1 MIQLKNLK
9 LIGLLS
15 LLVSFNSYSLAP
27 DKQTKITQMLEAFL
41 DVSKDKSKG
50 FEQWIDEL
58 KTLIQQEPEFAT
70 FFPVLNNIRN
80 QRNANLVKLE
90 ILKNRGKAPQ
100 FVQNI
105 LSKKAIP
112 ELANILTARVNRRSA

>member
-9 LIGLLS
+9 LIGLFS
-15 LLVSFNSYSLAP
+15 LLVSLNSYSL
-27 DKQTKITQMLEAFL
+27 DSNKQTQITQMLAAFL
-41 DVSKDKSKG
+41 DVSKDQSKG

-70 FFPVLNNIRN
+70 FFPVLNTIRN
-80 QRNANLVKLE
+80 QKNPNLVKLE

-105 LSKKAIP
+105 LSAKPVA
-112 ELANILTARVNRRSA
+112 ELATILTARVKTRSA